1 MAVSLKPGVKFEVE
15 SLGLARILASVLICG
30 RVEDLV
36 ITSGSDGKHAP
47 NSRHYKGEAVDI
59 RTSNLKDR
67 AATIDRL
74 KRTLGPMFTVL
85 DEGDHLHVQVKKGM
99 TY

>member
-1 MAVSLKPGVKFEVE
+1 MAVSLKAGVEFRAD
-15 SLGLARILASVLICG
+15 SLALGRILAAVLVAG

-36 ITSGSDGKHAP
+36 ITSGTDGQHMA

-67 AATIDRL
+67 AATIGRL
-74 KRTLGPMFTVL
+74 KAALGPLFTVL
-85 DEGDHLHVQVKKGM
+85 DEGDHLHVQVKKGLS
-99 TY
+99 Y